1 MKTPR
6 KPDESRQQER
16 RRRGRRIVAPSVTDD
31 VRREIQ
37 FHLEM
42 RRDELIAAGWS
53 RSDAIAEAERCFGD
67 RPRIERSCRTLER
80 RSRQKTERTDMFDT
94 LRQDLKFSFRQLLA
108 RPTFTLAA
116 LITLTLGIGAVS
128 TMYTLIQGVLLY
140 DLPYPEPDRIVNLWE
155 RNARGNDVRVSYPN
169 LEDWIERARSFD
181 QIAYYTLAGEEP
193 VQTERGAIN
202 VRAAEVSGDFFRVLQ
217 VDPILGRTF
226 TGEELEI
233 GGPTVAV
240 VGERFWRAQLGGATN
255 LDDVVLRLSGEDVP
269 VVGVMPETFAF
280 PPDTQMWGNADR
292 VAHTSGRNAH
302 NWSVVA
308 RLADGRPLD
317 AARAE
322 MNTIAADL
330 AQLHGDDT
338 DSSEVTI
345 RTIKSQMVGSTRPAL
360 MFLFGASAL
369 VLLLAATNLAS
380 GLVARS
386 IERESE
392 MTLRGAL
399 GAGQGR
405 LLRQMLTESVV
416 LTTLG
421 GALGTAFAFGAVVFL
436 RRIDIVIP
444 RLENVRVDLSVLLVT
459 LVIAAL
465 TGLLFGMIPA
475 LRASRVDL
483 RSSMSAIR
491 AGDATRQR
499 VWNVMVATEVALA
512 LVLLVGSLMLVS
524 ELWRL
529 LNRSTGFVT
538 EHIAVMDIA
547 VPDIELPPDM
557 DLEALATA
565 EQQVAAFHRRFLAE
579 LRERP
584 AVTDVALTREVPLRG
599 TNVNGRI
606 CLVPRDC
613 SDDEELQAYV
623 GYRLASVDYF
633 ALIDVPVLEGR
644 SFLASDTAETEF
656 VAVIN
661 RAFAERYFPN
671 GDAIGQ
677 QILSGGMD
685 IHGEKPT
692 RIVGVVGN
700 ILHVGL
706 DDRVRAE
713 IFYPVQQRALRTRYA
728 SVLVKTE
735 PGKTAGLVRE
745 LQDFLRA
752 GYPTMPPEVV
762 TLDAIRVESVGDRR
776 FALIVLSSLAL
787 VALGLALTGIWAVVS
802 YRVAQRRRELG
813 VRMALGLPPTG
824 VLRLVLGDTAR
835 LLTVG
840 AVAGGILAYV
850 ALRVLRNQIGG
861 LEGAWIPQMLVGVL
875 VLVAAG
881 LAASWLPARGAT
893 KIEPLETLRSQG

>member
-1 MKTPR
+1 M
-6 KPDESRQQER
+6 
-16 RRRGRRIVAPSVTDD
+16 APSIADD

-53 RSDAIAEAERCFGD
+53 PSDATAEAERCFGD
-67 RPRIERSCRTLER
+67 RPRIERSCRSEER
-80 RSRQKTERTDMFDT
+80 RSRQKTERADMFDT

-140 DLPYPEPDRIVNLWE
+140 DLPYPEPDRLVNLWE
-155 RNARGNDVRVSYPN
+155 RNESGRDIRVSDPN
-169 LEDWIERARSFD
+169 LVDWKERARSFD
-181 QIAYYTLAGEEP
+181 QLASYTLAGEEP
-193 VQTERGAIN
+193 VQTDRGAIN
-202 VRAAEVSGDFFRVLQ
+202 VRAVEVSGDFFRVFE
-217 VDPILGRTF
+217 VDPLVGRTF
-226 TGEELEI
+226 TEEELQV

-240 VGERFWRAQLGGATN
+240 VGERFWRAQLGGVSD
-255 LDDVVLRLSGEDVP
+255 LDQIALRLSGAQVP
-269 VVGVMPETFAF
+269 VVGVMPESFDF
-280 PPDTQMWGNADR
+280 PPATQMWGNADR
-292 VAHTSGRNAH
+292 SARTSGRTAH

-308 RLADGRPLD
+308 RLADGSSLD

-322 MNTIAADL
+322 MNAIAADIKE
-330 AQLHGDDT
+330 QHGDDA
-338 DSSEVTI
+338 DSAEVTI
-345 RTIKSQMVGSTRPAL
+345 RTIKSQMVGSTRSAL
-360 MFLFGASAL
+360 IFLFGASGL

-421 GALGTAFAFGAVVFL
+421 GALGTAFAYGAVLFL
-436 RRIDIVIP
+436 RRIDLVIP
-444 RLENVRVDLSVLLVT
+444 RLENVRVDASVLAVT
-459 LVIAAL
+459 LLIAAL
-465 TGLLFGMIPA
+465 TGLVFGMIPA
-475 LRASRVDL
+475 LRASRIDL
-483 RSSMSAIR
+483 RSSMSAVR
-491 AGDATRQR
+491 AGDVRRQR

-529 LNRSTGFVT
+529 LNRSTGFTT

-547 VPDIELPPDM
+547 VPDVQLPPDM
-557 DLEALATA
+557 DLEAFARA
-565 EQQVAAFHRRFLAE
+565 EQQVDAFHRRFLAK

-584 AVTDVALTREVPLRG
+584 PVTDVALTREVPLRG
-599 TNVNGRI
+599 TNLNGRI

-613 SDDEELQAYV
+613 DDDEDLQAYV
-623 GYRLASVDYF
+623 GYRLASEDYF
-633 ALIDVPVLEGR
+633 SLLDVPVLEGR
-644 SFLASDTAETEF
+644 TFRATDTADNEF

-661 RAFAERYFPN
+661 RAFADRYFPN
-671 GDAIGQ
+671 GDAVGQ

-685 IHGEKPT
+685 LHGETPT
-692 RIVGVVGN
+692 RVVGVVGN

-706 DDRVRAE
+706 DDQIRAE
-713 IFYPVQQRALRTRYA
+713 IFYPVKQRALRTRYA

-735 PGKTAGLVRE
+735 PGKTAALMRD

-752 GYPTMPPEVV
+752 GYPSMPPEVV
-762 TLDAIRVESVGDRR
+762 TLDSIRVESVGNRR
-776 FALIVLSSLAL
+776 FALLVLSSLAL
-787 VALGLALTGIWAVVS
+787 VALGLALTGIWAVVN
-802 YRVAQRRRELG
+802 YRVAQRRKELG
-813 VRMALGLPPTG
+813 VRMALGLHPTG

-835 LLTVG
+835 LLAAG
-840 AVAGGILAYV
+840 AAAGGVLAYL
-850 ALRVLRNQIGG
+850 ALRVLRSQVGG
-861 LEGAWIPQMLVGVL
+861 LDGDWLPQMIVGML
-875 VLVAAG
+875 VLLAAG

-893 KIEPLETLRSQG
+893 KIQPLETLRSQG